1 MYLQV
6 NRLGGFEVDW
16 HAALVWGNL
25 KLQKIMRFFDR
36 FFDIPFSKFLVLLA
50 VVAAGIYWL
59 SRDLPTTTSSGAVP
73 QGYSGDI
80 RSSCYAEKI
89 RLGGARFVLQ
99 QMTTSSDDIKRFN
112 QMVDAYNQGCGTRRY
127 KRKDYAIIETIES
140 EVRANRDA
148 LWAEG
153 IARFPAAAR
162 WLASQTDRK
171 PLSFESI
178 PQHLEQSQPK

>member
-1 MYLQV
+1 MSDD
-6 NRLGGFEVDW
+6 FERSIYQMVRAYAD
-16 HAALVWGNL
+16 
-25 KLQKIMRFFDR
+25 DR
-36 FFDIPFSKFLVLLA
+36 DRMAGWSLLRIATSPVAKFLLMLA
-50 VVAAGIYWL
+50 VVIAGIYWL
-59 SRDLPTTTSSGAVP
+59 SRDLPETSPSEIP
-73 QGYSGDI
+73 QGYRGDI

-112 QMVDAYNQGCGTRRY
+112 QMVDAYNQGCGTHRY

-153 IARFPAAAR
+153 IARFPAAVR